1 MDDVEQIALKFAAIV
16 LKNALDRARKTK
28 YGVKEYP
35 NGVIAIRTTFLDLKK
50 SAKAFVME
58 TAERYG
64 LARYAV
70 VNITRMR
77 PERAIVIDVAKLN
90 QVLCDNFVGEEKG
103 EATDLGGLVLR
114 AARSH
119 NSETTPTTTTLTTG
133 GDPS

>member
-16 LKNALDRARKTK
+16 LKNALDRARKIK

-119 NSETTPTTTTLTTG
+119 NSETTSTTTTTG